1 MSPCSPTTS
10 SSSPKAFFDM
20 NTLIQ
25 EQKIEIN
32 LQDYL
37 RIIQRRRWVIFGFFI
52 ATVFIVTI
60 ITFLMTPVYRATSTV
75 LIDEET
81 PDVLSV
87 RDDLA
92 LGSSGYIGYR
102 EYYQT
107 QLEIIKSRVIAKEVF
122 YALQLGNI
130 PDFAKDIDPIKL
142 FLKKLKIEPSR
153 NTRLIYI
160 HFEDKDKEIA
170 AAVVNKLASVYAARN
185 LIAISKNENVNLIK
199 NEYLKLQS
207 KYSEMNKI
215 YKDKHPQMIRLKQEI
230 AQMEERMRKE
240 QEDPFK
246 ATGLKANNV
255 RVIDEAE
262 IPMYPVRPKKLLN
275 ILLSIVGGLLGGTMF
290 ALLIDHLDNTVKTA
304 DDVERLAKFPLL
316 GYVPTIETK
325 YSEIEKDRF
334 VHLMPK
340 SAVSEGYRAI
350 RTSILFSSPEE
361 HMIRDILVTSAGP
374 KEGKSTTVS
383 NLAITMAHS
392 GNTVLLV
399 DADMRK
405 PRIHMIFNIKNDRGL
420 SSFLTGQ
427 AGLEE
432 VVKKTDIP
440 NLSIVTCGHIP
451 PNPSELLG
459 TRRMKEFIE
468 QAKTKFDRIFFDSPP
483 LTIVTDSVVLSSIV
497 GNTVVV
503 INSKKTSKSALH
515 HSKQL
520 LTNTR
525 ANVLG
530 VVLNNLV
537 IERGDYYYSR
547 YYHYSK
553 DGSYYGKE
561 TDKEKIGTVPS
572 VSKA

>member
-1 MSPCSPTTS
+1 MDTP
-10 SSSPKAFFDM
+10 
-20 NTLIQ
+20 IQ
-25 EQKIEIN
+25 EREIEIN

-37 RIIQRRRWVIFGFFI
+37 RIIQRRRWAIFTFFVV
-52 ATVFIVTI
+52 TVFTVTI
-60 ITFLMTPVYRATSTV
+60 ATFLMVPIYRATSTV

-81 PDVLSV
+81 PDALSV
-87 RDDLA
+87 RDNFA

-107 QLEIIKSRVIAKEVF
+107 QLEIIKSRAIAKEV
-122 YALQLGNI
+122 YYVLQLANI
-130 PDFAKDIDPIKL
+130 PEFAEAKDPIEL
-142 FLKKLKIEPSR
+142 FLKKLKVEPSR
-153 NTRLIYI
+153 NTRLVYI

-170 AAVVNKLASVYAARN
+170 TSAVNKLASVYAARN

-246 ATGLKANNV
+246 ATGLKSNNV

-262 IPMYPVRPKKLLN
+262 VPKNPVRPKKAQN
-275 ILLSIVGGLLGGTMF
+275 ILIAMIAGLLGGVGLAF
-290 ALLIDHLDNTVKTA
+290 LADYLDNTVKTA
-304 DDVERLAKFPLL
+304 DDVERLAKLPLL
-316 GYVPTIETK
+316 GYVPTIESK
-325 YSEIEKDRF
+325 YSEIEKDKF

-361 HMIRDILVTSAGP
+361 QMIRDILVTSAGP

-383 NLAITMAHS
+383 NLAITMASS

-405 PRIHMIFNIKNDRGL
+405 PRVHTIFKIKNDVGL
-420 SSFLTGQ
+420 SSFLTGK

-432 VVKKTDIP
+432 VVRKTDVP

-459 TRRMKEFIE
+459 TKRMKEFIE

-483 LTIVTDSVVLSSIV
+483 LTIVTDSVVLSGII

-520 LTNTR
+520 LTNAR

-537 IERGDYYYSR
+537 IERGDHYYSHH
-547 YYHYSK
+547 YYYSK
-553 DGSYYGKE
+553 DGSYYGKD